1 VLLGELQQDAAG
13 ALSNLRDLA
22 RGIYPPLLADRG
34 LVAALRAQ
42 ADKSPIPVLVDAD
55 GIGRFGQDIE
65 AAVYF
70 CCLEAL
76 QNIAKY
82 AAASEVRIC
91 VAARDGSLRFTVS
104 DNGAGYAVGRGT
116 RRTAARRL
124 TGWSCRRLYHCGLAA
139 VPVGRAL
146 VLPLSLCTA

>member
-1 VLLGELQQDAAG
+1 LQEDAAG
-13 ALSNLRDLA
+13 ALGNLRDLA

-42 ADKSPIPVLVDAD
+42 ADKSPVPVLLDAD
-55 GIGRFGQDIE
+55 GVGRFGQDIE

-82 AAASEVRIC
+82 AAASEVQIC
-91 VAARDGSLRFTVS
+91 MAAADGLLQFTVS
-104 DNGAGYAVGRGT
+104 DNGAGYDAGSTPMGSGQRNMADRLAALDGRLEVRSAPGQGT
-116 RRTAARRL
+116 RISAR
-124 TGWSCRRLYHCGLAA
+124 
-139 VPVGRAL
+139 
-146 VLPLSLCTA
+146 LPLPATAQS